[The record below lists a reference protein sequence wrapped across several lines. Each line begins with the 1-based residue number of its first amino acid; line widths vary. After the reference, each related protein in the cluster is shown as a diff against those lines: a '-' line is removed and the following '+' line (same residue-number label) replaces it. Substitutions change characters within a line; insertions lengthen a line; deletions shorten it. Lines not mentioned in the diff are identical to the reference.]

1 MRRLPD
7 SYFDDVYAG
16 ARDPWAL
23 AERWYEAR
31 KYAITMAMLP
41 HPRYRHAFEPGCS
54 IGTLTERLIGRC
66 DHVTACDVARA
77 ALDTTRER
85 IGDAPNLTL
94 ALASLDDEWPGTDV
108 DLVVLSEVAYYL
120 AADTLR
126 EVLDRECAR
135 LADGATVV
143 AAHWRHPVGDYPLS
157 GDEVHGL
164 IADTDGLTGVAR
176 YRDDDVVIDV
186 LLKGQAQSVAARTG
200 VPGAPSGS

>member
-54 IGTLTERLIGRC
+54 IGTLTERLIDRC
-66 DHVTACDVARA
+66 DHVTAFDVAQA

-94 ALASLDDEWPGTDV
+94 TLASLDDEWPGTDV

-126 EVLDRECAR
+126 EVLDHECAR
-135 LADGATVV
+135 LPDGATVV

-164 IADTDGLTGVAR
+164 IADTEGLTGVAR

-186 LLKGQAQSVAARTG
+186 LVNGQAQSVAARTG
-200 VPGAPSGS
+200 VPGAQSGS

>member
-7 SYFDDVYAG
+7 SYFDDVYAA

-31 KYAITMAMLP
+31 KYTITMAMLGQ
-41 HPRYRHAFEPGCS
+41 PRYRHAFEPGCS
-54 IGTLTERLIGRC
+54 IGTLTERLIERC
-66 DHVTACDVARA
+66 DHVTSWDVARA

-85 IGDAPNLTL
+85 IGAAQNLTL
-94 ALASLDDEWPGTDV
+94 ELASLDDEWPGVDI

-126 EVLDRECAR
+126 EVLDRECPR
-135 LADGATVV
+135 LLDGATLV
-143 AAHWRHPVGDYPLS
+143 AAHWRHPVRDYPLS
-157 GDEVHGL
+157 GDRVHEL
-164 IADTDGLTGVAR
+164 IAATADLSRVAR

-186 LLKGQAQSVAARTG
+186 FQKGPAQSVAARTG
-200 VPGAPSGS
+200 VPGARPRS